1 MLVILF
7 LDKRV
12 KAVFPVLIHTGG
24 FSITDFFEETL
35 SLEEAA
41 SLNNCF
47 KKGIPIQQC
56 RDLVGVCSR
65 IEEAAVYHYALYESD
80 SIDNM
85 DSFQIEILLPDRISV

>member
-1 MLVILF
+1 M
-7 LDKRV
+7 
-12 KAVFPVLIHTGG
+12 IHTGG

-56 RDLVGVCSR
+56 RDLAGVCSR
-65 IEEAAVYHYALYESD
+65 IEEAAVYRYSLYESD
-80 SIDNM
+80 SMDTM
-85 DSFQIEILLPDRISV
+85 DSLRVDIMYPVDFPIIPA